1 MEVLVGT
8 SEIAKRAALTRS
20 MSRLRNFALL
30 SLVAFASADPYKPI
44 VDPTRDDHELTKWLC
59 GPSDPTPN
67 TSTSCGPPNRQCVID
82 DVFSHDADVNA
93 TCAPEGCHVCL
104 HKELLPFAP
113 TDYAGTAL
121 LFLGGVMAGAAGIG
135 GGGLNVPLLILV
147 MGFVMEEAVPLS
159 HVAVFGNSI
168 AQNLVNLRRRHPLA
182 PYRPMVDFDIPLLL
196 LPAQLAGNSVGVLVG
211 AIFPATV
218 MVILACLLL
227 LLASSKTLLTGV
239 KAYRR
244 ERAAAVDVALGAA
257 TISDGF
263 TDGASASSSNPSL
276 LAAAPPLLSDVAVS
290 SSAHSL
296 AAAEEEAAAATAVF
310 HEKHESGGSGVGGMG
325 AAAKVALLF
334 GFFAL
339 FILGSF
345 AQKLLGGKTCS
356 TGYWAWRVALYAACA
371 AAVGGGGWLALRTQA
386 ARARAGT
393 PQLSG
398 DITYTPKSLV
408 ATPLLA
414 VGVGVV
420 AGLLGLGGGELMA
433 PLLLAL
439 GMLPQVASATS
450 AFMIF
455 FTSGANLVTYLAQ
468 GVLTPD
474 PGYVVWI
481 VTLGFCSAM
490 VGRLSS
496 VFITTRLRH
505 PSFIVLTLG
514 AILLVSMFLLI
525 ARVAQVE
532 PQWAFSALC
541 PTD

>member
-1 MEVLVGT
+1 MIGK
-8 SEIAKRAALTRS
+8 SEIAKPAAFTRS
-20 MSRLRNFALL
+20 MSRLRKFTLL
-30 SLVAFASADPYKPI
+30 TLVACASANPYKPI

-296 AAAEEEAAAATAVF
+296 AAAEEEAAAASAVF
-310 HEKHESGGSGVGGMG
+310 HEKRESGGSGGVGGMG

-339 FILGSF
+339 FILDSF

-371 AAVGGGGWLALRTQA
+371 AAVGGGGWLALKTQG